1 MKEQKAY
8 ETTLNFRLFNNAFIS
23 MLSFIVHQTLLGWEK
38 ENNNWRLQL
47 VVDQNGYRRI
57 LARFSVD
64 LLISILWWFRK

>member
-38 ENNNWRLQL
+38 EKTTG
-47 VVDQNGYRRI
+47 DC
-57 LARFSVD
+57 S
-64 LLISILWWFRK
+64 